1 MPVAVRIDEPAMWFI
16 SWVEMGGMDDLQA
29 RARRQL
35 PRRHTDIFEAAPML
49 SLGQECHSAEA

>member
-1 MPVAVRIDEPAMWFI
+1 MWFI
-16 SWVEMGGMDDLQA
+16 SRVEMGGMDDLQA

-35 PRRHTDIFEAAPML
+35 PQRRADILEAAPML